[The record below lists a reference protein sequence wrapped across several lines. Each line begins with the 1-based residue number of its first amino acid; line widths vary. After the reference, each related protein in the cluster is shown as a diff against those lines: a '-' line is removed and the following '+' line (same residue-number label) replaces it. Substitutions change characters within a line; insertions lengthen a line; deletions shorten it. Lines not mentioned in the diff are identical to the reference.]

1 MTEVKVPP
9 PESLEIDKIHDL
21 IRSSGPCITLLL
33 PPYRPGEQSKPI
45 AGMVR
50 TNLQVAQ
57 HQLEERNVPGNITR
71 DLVEPLEQLARD
83 PDFLAGSHWSRVI
96 FRSGNV
102 LRQFTLTEGVK
113 PALFVGGCFEIRSI
127 LAELDLP
134 ADFYV
139 LKISKKNVDLHRSAG
154 LHEERVKLPAGVTE
168 NLDEFLE
175 FEPPDHD
182 LEDRSAAGASTG
194 SMPGVRFGTGSG
206 RETQSTYLADFYKA
220 VDRGVRE
227 LLGVRDAPLVLAG
240 VDEDTALYRANNRY
254 ANLLARSVSGNPAGS
269 LLDNGTL
276 LKAYEI
282 VRADRAERAVSA
294 LLDSRERV
302 APARFTTG
310 LSTIL
315 RAAVEG
321 RVARLYIDQA
331 ARMFGLFEG
340 TRRSG
345 HWNWGQEDLLN
356 VAAVET
362 LLQGGSAYSLPTGRI
377 PDGAPIAAILRY

>member
-1 MTEVKVPP
+1 MTEVKLPP
-9 PESLEIDKIHDL
+9 PESLELDKIHEM
-21 IRSSGPCITLLL
+21 IRSSGPCITLLV

-57 HQLEERNVPGNITR
+57 HQLEERNVPGNIIR
-71 DLVEPLEQLARD
+71 DLLEPLELLARD
-83 PDFLAGSHWSRVI
+83 PDFLEGSHWSRVI
-96 FRSGNV
+96 FRGGDV
-102 LRQFTLTEGVK
+102 LRQFTLTEAVK
-113 PALFVGGCFEIRSI
+113 PALFVAGCFEIRPI

-134 ADFYV
+134 AEFYV
-139 LKISKKNVDLHRSAG
+139 LKISKKNVNLHRSAG
-154 LHEERVKLPAGVTE
+154 LHEERLKLAGIPE
-168 NLDEFLE
+168 ALEEFLE

-206 RETQSTYLADFYKA
+206 RETQSAYLADFYKA

-227 LLGVRDAPLVLAG
+227 LLGLRDAPLVLAG
-240 VDEDTALYRANNRY
+240 VDEDTALYRAHNRY
-254 ANLLARSVSGNPAGS
+254 ANLLARSVSGSQAGS
-269 LLDNGTL
+269 LLENGTL
-276 LKAYEI
+276 QKAYEI
-282 VRADRAERAVSA
+282 VRADRAERAVNA

-310 LSTIL
+310 LSAIL

-345 HWNWGQEDLLN
+345 RWNWGEEDLLN